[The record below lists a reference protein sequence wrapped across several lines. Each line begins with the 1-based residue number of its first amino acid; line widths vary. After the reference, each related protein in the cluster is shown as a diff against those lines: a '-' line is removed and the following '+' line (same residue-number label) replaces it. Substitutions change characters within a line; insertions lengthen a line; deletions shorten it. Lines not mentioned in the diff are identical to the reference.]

1 MLLMPSAIVSLFYFC
16 DVIPIADIE
25 KELNWKTS
33 RSSGKG
39 GQNVNKVETKV
50 ELLWEYSASA
60 LLTDPQKTKIAEK
73 LTSVIN
79 KEGQLSVTCETSRSQ
94 LKNKELAIKKL
105 NTLLQKAFA
114 EKKKRLAT
122 KPSKASVE
130 RKITKKKNRG
140 TIKATRKKVKP
151 EE

>member
-1 MLLMPSAIVSLFYFC
+1 MPSAIVSLFYFC
-16 DVIPIADIE
+16 NMIPIAAIE
-25 KELNWKTS
+25 QELNWKTS

-50 ELLWEYSASA
+50 ELLWDFNAST
-60 LLTDPQKTKIAEK
+60 LLSDAQKTKITER
-73 LTSVIN
+73 LTNAIN

-122 KPSKASVE
+122 KPSKSSIE
-130 RKITKKKNRG
+130 RKLVAKKNRG
-140 TIKATRKKVKP
+140 TIKSARKKVKP

>member
-1 MLLMPSAIVSLFYFC
+1 MPSAIVSLFYFC

-60 LLTDPQKTKIAEK
+60 LLTDPQKTKIVEK

>member
-1 MLLMPSAIVSLFYFC
+1 MLIVNSIL
-16 DVIPIADIE
+16 P
-25 KELNWKTS
+25 ELVWKTS

-60 LLTDPQKTKIAEK
+60 LLTDAQKTKITER
-73 LTSVIN
+73 LTNAIN
-79 KEGQLSVTCETSRSQ
+79 KEGQLSVSCETSRSQ

-122 KPSKASVE
+122 KPSKSSVE
-130 RKITKKKNRG
+130 RKITEKKNRG

>member
-1 MLLMPSAIVSLFYFC
+1 M
-16 DVIPIADIE
+16 IPIAAIE
-25 KELNWKTS
+25 QELSWKTS

-50 ELLWEYSASA
+50 ELLWDFNASA
-60 LLTDPQKTKIAEK
+60 LLSDVRKTKITEK
-73 LTSVIN
+73 LTSAIN

-122 KPSKASVE
+122 KPSKSSVE
-130 RKITKKKNRG
+130 KKLTEKKNRG
-140 TIKATRKKVKP
+140 TIKAARKKVNP
-151 EE
+151 ED

>member
-1 MLLMPSAIVSLFYFC
+1 MLIVNPI
-16 DVIPIADIE
+16 IP
-25 KELNWKTS
+25 ELVWKTS

-50 ELLWEYSASA
+50 ELLWDFNTSTMLS
-60 LLTDPQKTKIAEK
+60 DFQKTKIAEK
-73 LTSVIN
+73 LASVIN
-79 KEGQLSVTCETSRSQ
+79 KERQLSVTCETSRSQ

-140 TIKATRKKVKP
+140 TIKATCKKVKP